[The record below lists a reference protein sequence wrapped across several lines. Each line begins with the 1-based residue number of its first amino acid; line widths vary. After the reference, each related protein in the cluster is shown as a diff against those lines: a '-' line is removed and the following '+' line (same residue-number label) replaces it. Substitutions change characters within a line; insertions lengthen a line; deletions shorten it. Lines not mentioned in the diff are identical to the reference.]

1 MKRFTYTIMLLAI
14 AGSVLSGQMTLEYY
28 YPDMNLA
35 ISACADS
42 ITSPCTSVHQSA
54 YASFL
59 GIPVAVY
66 GLLFYLFILF
76 TILVADYASENYYLH
91 SAVILF
97 PLIVMG
103 LLVDILLAIALINLR
118 LLCTSC
124 IASYVITILLLI
136 VLILWLR
143 AIKRDNH
150 ISFGTIIKT
159 TLAFGK
165 ESPDRRAVLS
175 LYILFAF
182 FLSFAL
188 FTTSYTL
195 KIKTHTPQP
204 PRERI
209 EAFVNRFFASP
220 PDEIELPAS
229 SMTLGNPKAP
239 VTIVVFTDFLCS
251 ACYKFF
257 LIEKHLFARFH
268 NKIRIV
274 YYNFPLDSAC
284 NRYII
289 NTRYPNSCIASRALI
304 ASALVNNFE
313 KYLLRHFNEFKNGV
327 PNYNQETSIAI
338 AASLMDTDQFIQKL
352 ESPEIT
358 DILTRDTELAK
369 AFRINATPTMFI
381 QGRKLIGVL
390 PQAVLEAIIERALE
404 E

>member
-1 MKRFTYTIMLLAI
+1 MKRFTYVIMILAI
-14 AGSVLSGQMTLEYY
+14 VGSVFSGQMTLEYY
-28 YPDMNLA
+28 YPDMTIA
-35 ISACADS
+35 MSACADS
-42 ITSPCTSVHQSA
+42 ITNPCTSIHHSA

-97 PLIVMG
+97 PLIIMG

-118 LLCTSC
+118 LFCTLC
-124 IASYVITILLLI
+124 IATYAINILLLV

-143 AIKRDNH
+143 AIKRDH
-150 ISFGTIIKT
+150 RISLGSLIKT

-165 ESPDRRAVLS
+165 ESPDKRAVLS
-175 LYILFAF
+175 LYILFVF

-188 FTTSYTL
+188 FTISYTL
-195 KIKTHTPQP
+195 KLKTHTPQP

-209 EAFVNRFFASP
+209 EAFVNKFFASP

-268 NKIRIV
+268 DRIRII

-327 PNYNQETSIAI
+327 PNYNQGTSIAI
-338 AASLMDTDQFIQKL
+338 AAPLMDTDQFIQKL

-358 DILTRDTELAK
+358 DILRRDTELAK

-390 PQAVLEAIIERALE
+390 PRQVLEAIIERALE